1 MHDKKISVIVP
12 VYNVEEYLKECV
24 ESLISQ
30 TWDNYEIILVD
41 DGSTDSSGK
50 ICDFYAMSNE
60 NISVIHKK
68 NGGLSSARNAGIP
81 FATGKYIA
89 FVDSDDKVH
98 QDYLKIMIELM
109 IKYDADLVA
118 CNYCEGQECVW
129 EQDNNTIE
137 IRSGNEILNKMNER
151 DVLVTVAWNKLY
163 DSKFFNQY
171 GLRYPEGKI
180 HEDMFLT
187 PQILYHTKKMVIT
200 DKKLYFYRQ
209 RLNSIMNSKFSLKK
223 LDILDAIRF
232 RIHFFEKCRNNKLIK
247 LEYESYIRKSI
258 QLYFEMSAE
267 KEAKYIRNKNNIYTE
282 MYKIF
287 KKKNVFLAIS
297 WKYKIKSFSFLVLE
311 KLRGKDA

>member
-1 MHDKKISVIVP
+1 
-12 VYNVEEYLKECV
+12 
-24 ESLISQ
+24 
-30 TWDNYEIILVD
+30 
-41 DGSTDSSGK
+41 
-50 ICDFYAMSNE
+50 
-60 NISVIHKK
+60 
-68 NGGLSSARNAGIP
+68 
-81 FATGKYIA
+81 
-89 FVDSDDKVH
+89 
-98 QDYLKIMIELM
+98 
-109 IKYDADLVA
+109 
-118 CNYCEGQECVW
+118 
-129 EQDNNTIE
+129 
-137 IRSGNEILNKMNER
+137 
-151 DVLVTVAWNKLY
+151 
-163 DSKFFNQY
+163 
-171 GLRYPEGKI
+171 
-180 HEDMFLT
+180 
-187 PQILYHTKKMVIT
+187 MVIT

-297 WKYKIKSFSFLVLE
+297 WKYKIKLFSFLVLE